1 VAVQLL
7 PVPVWRYACRTST
20 GTASAFGGSHRM
32 GGRAFGNRIC
42 GCLVLPVLSFPFL
55 FLAYAADDE
64 MLVPW
69 LAGGGILPAR
79 GQSQV

>member
-1 VAVQLL
+1 
-7 PVPVWRYACRTST
+7 
-20 GTASAFGGSHRM
+20 
-32 GGRAFGNRIC
+32 
-42 GCLVLPVLSFPFL
+42 VLSFPFL

>member
-1 VAVQLL
+1 
-7 PVPVWRYACRTST
+7 
-20 GTASAFGGSHRM
+20 M